1 MFCWI
6 KSYKI
11 FFFIFS
17 QKKELIIWRK
27 GKLSKNCPKIVKIDK
42 VYKVTLHSF
51 IIFNIF
57 VFYCFFYFLTFLL
70 INLGSKKGPYF
81 WWAITQK
88 RGKTHIFYFFI
99 WKSKSN
105 GRSYVTIEKILTM
118 DSLLNFDLKTPLFFR
133 FLDPWRPMVGS
144 NPTFSFWVSR
154 GAWGTHTY
162 HKILSLN
169 NPGGWYEPIKF
180 SLL

>member
-11 FFFIFS
+11 FFFLFS
-17 QKKELIIWRK
+17 QKKELLIWRK

-57 VFYCFFYFLTFLL
+57 VFYCFFFYFLTFLL

-88 RGKTHIFYFFI
+88 RGKTYIFLFFYMKVQVKWKVLCDHRKNSNRSNIAQFWPKDTPIFQVFGPLKTHGWVKPYFF
-99 WKSKSN
+99 
-105 GRSYVTIEKILTM
+105 
-118 DSLLNFDLKTPLFFR
+118 
-133 FLDPWRPMVGS
+133 FLGQ
-144 NPTFSFWVSR
+144 
-154 GAWGTHTY
+154 
-162 HKILSLN
+162 
-169 NPGGWYEPIKF
+169 
-180 SLL
+180 